1 MVLGER
7 SPGRVGRRRISQTR
21 GAGHFARRLLS
32 FSRSILWCSGVSAIA
47 SSGCLHRNLAEIHL
61 VALLLVVPATGHLVR
76 MAGVLAVRA
85 KKVEIQG
92 AVDAVEEAIANRAEG
107 GEVSAVRRV
116 RGRKIGLMA
125 PTLIGLTRRVV
136 QMVELPVVGDQVALE
151 GAVVDQPDPVQ
162 DARVQLVQETRG
174 DLSATMIGGTAGVIA
189 KRVDADR
196 IGEMTRALR
205 HEGATDGEMTAVP
218 VRETTAGETPTAAV
232 GEALAAHLVLS
243 GRSGHVRTVGRHAK
257 NVNRVS
263 HETKRN
269 AEPLRCAC
277 VEAVPPA

>member
-1 MVLGER
+1 
-7 SPGRVGRRRISQTR
+7 
-21 GAGHFARRLLS
+21 
-32 FSRSILWCSGVSAIA
+32 
-47 SSGCLHRNLAEIHL
+47 
-61 VALLLVVPATGHLVR
+61 

-243 GRSGHVRTVGRHAK
+243 GRSGHVKAVGRHAK